1 MSPVPQFRGPA
12 PAWEQVH
19 LQGHSAAQHTR
30 PFAMTNAGVSAL
42 LKS

>member
-1 MSPVPQFRGPA
+1 MSPAPQFRGPA
-12 PAWEQVH
+12 PAWERVQ

-30 PFAMTNAGVSAL
+30 PFVMTNAGVSAP